1 VAQGEDLTMKS
12 LSMKWIVSW
21 IAVAIVMGPGS
32 GFAGTKAQADP
43 NAAHQASGPGFLVSG
58 GAVEFSPTVS
68 FTHQNFKREGYGNVD
83 HFTQLDVKPTVG
95 FCVSD
100 HYEVMAGFLARHTSV
115 NGSDDTALGAT
126 AGLTYNFSRHGS
138 VIPFVGL
145 GFGAL
150 FYDGFTMDNTA
161 VLAPM
166 LNGGVRVPVG
176 GMAAVNMSVGYQHE
190 SNADG
195 EFNASAN
202 RIVGSVGVSLFPWR
216 TR

>member
-1 VAQGEDLTMKS
+1 MKTLAFHIAMVAALLAPAVSMAGTTPVTAETTRAHRASSYDTAQG
-12 LSMKWIVSW
+12 
-21 IAVAIVMGPGS
+21 
-32 GFAGTKAQADP
+32 
-43 NAAHQASGPGFLVSG
+43 ASLVSA
-58 GAVEFSPTVS
+58 GAVEFSPTVT

-95 FCVSD
+95 FCLSD
-100 HYEVMAGFLARHTSV
+100 HYEVNAGFLARHTST

-138 VIPFVGL
+138 VIPFASL

-166 LNGGVRVPVG
+166 LSGGVRVPVG
-176 GMAAVNMSVGYQHE
+176 AMASVNMSVGYQHE

-202 RIVGSVGVSLFPWR
+202 RILASVGVSLFPWR
-216 TR
+216 TK

>member
-1 VAQGEDLTMKS
+1 MTSRLHFGTL
-12 LSMKWIVSW
+12 
-21 IAVAIVMGPGS
+21 AVAALLVLAPAAALAGAQPQNGNNHQTATIVQMTAGS
-32 GFAGTKAQADP
+32 
-43 NAAHQASGPGFLVSG
+43 
-58 GAVEFSPTVS
+58 VEFTPSVS

-115 NGSDDTALGAT
+115 NGDDDTALGAT
-126 AGLTYNFSRHGS
+126 AGLTYNFSRHGA

-150 FYDGFTMDNTA
+150 FHDGFTMDNTA

-166 LNGGVRVPVG
+166 LSGGVRVPVG

-202 RIVGSVGVSLFPWR
+202 RIVASVGVSLFPWR

>member
-1 VAQGEDLTMKS
+1 MKA
-12 LSMKWIVSW
+12 LSMIVAS
-21 IAVAIVMGPGS
+21 IVAVVLIVPGS
-32 GFAGTKAQADP
+32 GLAGTKAQTDED
-43 NAAHQASGPGFLVSG
+43 NVHHSSGPGYLVSA
-58 GAVEFSPTVS
+58 GAVEFSPTVT

-115 NGSDDTALGAT
+115 NGDDDTALGAT

-166 LNGGVRVPVG
+166 LSGGVRVPVG

-202 RIVGSVGVSLFPWR
+202 RIVASVGVSLFPWR

>member
-1 VAQGEDLTMKS
+1 MKA
-12 LSMKWIVSW
+12 LSMIVAS
-21 IAVAIVMGPGS
+21 IVAVVLIVPGS
-32 GFAGTKAQADP
+32 ALAGTKTQADVD
-43 NAAHQASGPGFLVSG
+43 NVHHSSGPGYLVSA
-58 GAVEFSPTVS
+58 GAVEFSPTVT

-115 NGSDDTALGAT
+115 NGDDDTALGAT

-166 LNGGVRVPVG
+166 INGGVRVPVG
-176 GMAAVNMSVGYQHE
+176 GMAAVNMSLGYQHE

-202 RIVGSVGVSLFPWR
+202 RIVASVGVSLFPWR

>member
-1 VAQGEDLTMKS
+1 MKT
-12 LSMKWIVSW
+12 LLMIVSG
-21 IAVAIVMGPGS
+21 IVAVVLIVPGS
-32 GFAGTKAQADP
+32 ALAGTKAQSDAD
-43 NAAHQASGPGFLVSG
+43 NVRHSSDVASLVSD
-58 GAVEFSPTVS
+58 GAVEFSPTVT

-83 HFTQLDVKPTVG
+83 HFTQLDVKPTIG

-100 HYEVMAGFLARHTSV
+100 HYEVTGGLLARHTSV
-115 NGSDDTALGAT
+115 NGDDDTALGAT
-126 AGLTYNFSRHGS
+126 AGVIYNFSRHGS
-138 VIPFVGL
+138 VIPFAGL

-166 LNGGVRVPVG
+166 LTGGVRVPVG

-202 RIVGSVGVSLFPWR
+202 RIVASVGVSLFPWR
-216 TR
+216 TN

>member
-1 VAQGEDLTMKS
+1 MKA
-12 LSMKWIVSW
+12 LSMIVAS
-21 IAVAIVMGPGS
+21 IVAVVLIVPGS
-32 GFAGTKAQADP
+32 ALAGTKTQADVD
-43 NAAHQASGPGFLVSG
+43 NVHHSSGPGYLVSA
-58 GAVEFSPTVS
+58 GAVEFSPTVT

-115 NGSDDTALGAT
+115 NGDDDTALGAT

-166 LNGGVRVPVG
+166 LTGGVRVPVG

-202 RIVGSVGVSLFPWR
+202 RIVASVGVSLFPWR

>member
-1 VAQGEDLTMKS
+1 MKT
-12 LSMKWIVSW
+12 LSWIVAW
-21 IAVAIVMGPGS
+21 IVAVVLIVPGS
-32 GFAGTKAQADP
+32 ALAGKAQSDAD
-43 NAAHQASGPGFLVSG
+43 NAHHSSAPAVLVSS

-83 HFTQLDVKPTVG
+83 HFTQLDVRPTVG

-100 HYEVMAGFLARHTSV
+100 HYEVMAGILARHTSV
-115 NGSDDTALGAT
+115 NGDDDTALGAT

-138 VIPFVGL
+138 VIPFAGL

-166 LNGGVRVPVG
+166 LSGGVRVPVG
-176 GMAAVNMSVGYQHE
+176 GMAAVNMSIGYQHE

-202 RIVGSVGVSLFPWR
+202 RIVGSVGVSLFPWH
-216 TR
+216 TN

>member
-1 VAQGEDLTMKS
+1 MKT
-12 LSMKWIVSW
+12 LARH
-21 IAVAIVMGPGS
+21 IAAMVCAAATLAPAASI
-32 GFAGTKAQADP
+32 AGTTPTTPDVR
-43 NAAHQASGPGFLVSG
+43 AHRAISGTDLGRSLVSA
-58 GAVEFSPTVS
+58 GAVEFSPSVT

-95 FCVSD
+95 FCLSD
-100 HYEVMAGFLARHTSV
+100 HYEVNAGFLARHTST
-115 NGSDDTALGAT
+115 NGTDDTALGAT

-138 VIPFVGL
+138 VIPFASL

-150 FYDGFTMDNTA
+150 FYDGFTMSNTA

-166 LNGGVRVPVG
+166 LSGGVRVPVG
-176 GMAAVNMSVGYQHE
+176 AMASVNMSMGYQHE

-202 RIVGSVGVSLFPWR
+202 RILASVGVSLFPWR
-216 TR
+216 TK

>member
-1 VAQGEDLTMKS
+1 MKT
-12 LSMKWIVSW
+12 LLVIVSW
-21 IAVAIVMGPGS
+21 IVAVVLIVPGS
-32 GFAGTKAQADP
+32 AFAGKAQPDAD
-43 NAAHQASGPGFLVSG
+43 NVHHSSGVASLVSD
-58 GAVEFSPTVS
+58 GAVEFSPTVA

-83 HFTQLDVKPTVG
+83 HFTQLDVKPTIG

-100 HYEVMAGFLARHTSV
+100 HYEVTGGLLARHTSV
-115 NGSDDTALGAT
+115 NGQDDTALGAT
-126 AGLTYNFSRHGS
+126 AGLIYNFSRHGS
-138 VIPFVGL
+138 VIPFAGL

-166 LNGGVRVPVG
+166 LTGGVRVPVG
-176 GMAAVNMSVGYQHE
+176 GMAAVNMSIGYQHE

-216 TR
+216 TN

>member
-1 VAQGEDLTMKS
+1 MKTLLVILWVVAVVL
-12 LSMKWIVSW
+12 IV
-21 IAVAIVMGPGS
+21 PGS
-32 GFAGTKAQADP
+32 ALAGTNAQSDAD
-43 NAAHQASGPGFLVSG
+43 NAHHSSGVASLVSD
-58 GAVEFSPTVS
+58 GAVEFSPTVT

-83 HFTQLDVKPTVG
+83 HFTQLDVKPTIG

-100 HYEVMAGFLARHTSV
+100 HYEVTGGLLARHTSV
-115 NGSDDTALGAT
+115 NGDDDTALGAT
-126 AGLTYNFSRHGS
+126 AGVIYNFSRHGS
-138 VIPFVGL
+138 VIPFAGL

-161 VLAPM
+161 VLAPT
-166 LNGGVRVPVG
+166 LTGGVRVPVG
-176 GMAAVNMSVGYQHE
+176 GMAAVNMSLGYQHE

-216 TR
+216 TN

>member
-1 VAQGEDLTMKS
+1 MKA
-12 LSMKWIVSW
+12 LSMIVAS
-21 IAVAIVMGPGS
+21 IVAVVLIVPGS
-32 GFAGTKAQADP
+32 TLAGTKAQADVD
-43 NAAHQASGPGFLVSG
+43 NVNHSSGPGYLVSA
-58 GAVEFSPTVS
+58 GAVEFSPTVT

-115 NGSDDTALGAT
+115 NGDDDTALGAT

-166 LNGGVRVPVG
+166 LTGGVRVPVG

-202 RIVGSVGVSLFPWR
+202 RIVASVGVSLFPWR

>member
-1 VAQGEDLTMKS
+1 MKT
-12 LSMKWIVSW
+12 LSMIVAWIV
-21 IAVAIVMGPGS
+21 AVVLIVPGS
-32 GFAGTKAQADP
+32 ALAGKAQPDAD
-43 NAAHQASGPGFLVSG
+43 NAHHSSGPGFLVSA
-58 GAVEFSPTVS
+58 GAVELSPTVS

-83 HFTQLDVKPTVG
+83 HFTQLDVRPTVG

-100 HYEVMAGFLARHTSV
+100 HYEVMAGILARHTSV
-115 NGSDDTALGAT
+115 NGDDDTALGAT

-138 VIPFVGL
+138 VIPFAGL

-166 LNGGVRVPVG
+166 LSGGVRVPVG
-176 GMAAVNMSVGYQHE
+176 GMAAVNMSIGYQHE

-216 TR
+216 TN

>member
-1 VAQGEDLTMKS
+1 MKA
-12 LSMKWIVSW
+12 LSMIVAWIV
-21 IAVAIVMGPGS
+21 AVVLIVPGS
-32 GFAGTKAQADP
+32 ALAGTKAQADVD
-43 NAAHQASGPGFLVSG
+43 NAHHSSGPGFLVSS
-58 GAVEFSPTVS
+58 GAVEFSPTVT

-115 NGSDDTALGAT
+115 NGDDDTALGAT

-166 LNGGVRVPVG
+166 LTGGVRVPVG

-202 RIVGSVGVSLFPWR
+202 RIVASVGVSLFPWR

>member
-1 VAQGEDLTMKS
+1 MKACS
-12 LSMKWIVSW
+12 VISWIV
-21 IAVAIVMGPGS
+21 AVVLIVPGS
-32 GFAGTKAQADP
+32 ALAGTKAQSDAD
-43 NAAHQASGPGFLVSG
+43 NAHPSSGPAVLVSE

-83 HFTQLDVKPTVG
+83 HFTQLDVRPTVG

-100 HYEVMAGFLARHTSV
+100 HYEVMAGLLARHTSV
-115 NGSDDTALGAT
+115 NGDDDTALGAT

-166 LNGGVRVPVG
+166 LSGGVRVPVG
-176 GMAAVNMSVGYQHE
+176 GMAAVNMSLGYQHE

-216 TR
+216 TN

>member
-1 VAQGEDLTMKS
+1 MKA
-12 LSMKWIVSW
+12 LSMIVAWIV
-21 IAVAIVMGPGS
+21 AVVLIVPGS
-32 GFAGTKAQADP
+32 ALAGTKAQADVD
-43 NAAHQASGPGFLVSG
+43 NTHHSSGPGFLVSA

-83 HFTQLDVKPTVG
+83 HFTQLDVRPTVG

-166 LNGGVRVPVG
+166 LSGGVRVPVG

-216 TR
+216 TH

>member
-1 VAQGEDLTMKS
+1 MKS
-12 LSMKWIVSW
+12 LSMRSLVLG
-21 IAVAIVMGPGS
+21 VALALVLFHAPAPV
-32 GFAGTKAQADP
+32 FAGTKADEVTPDAS
-43 NAAHQASGPGFLVSG
+43 HHASGPALLVSG
-58 GAVEFSPTVS
+58 GAVEFSPTVT

-95 FCVSD
+95 FCLSD
-100 HYEVMAGFLARHTSV
+100 HYEVSGGFLARHTSV

-138 VIPFVGL
+138 VIPFASL

-166 LNGGVRVPVG
+166 LSGGVRVPVG

-202 RIVGSVGVSLFPWR
+202 RILASVGVSLFPWR

>member
-1 VAQGEDLTMKS
+1 MKS
-12 LSMKWIVSW
+12 MTWIYWIVAVVL
-21 IAVAIVMGPGS
+21 IAPGS
-32 GFAGTKAQADP
+32 ALAGAKAQADGD
-43 NAAHQASGPGFLVSG
+43 AEHHSGGPGYLVSS

-83 HFTQLDVKPTVG
+83 HFTQLDVRPTVG
-95 FCVSD
+95 FCVSN
-100 HYEVMAGFLARHTSV
+100 HYEVMAGVLARHTST
-115 NGSDDTALGAT
+115 NGDDNTALGAT

-166 LNGGVRVPVG
+166 LSGGVRVPVG
-176 GMAAVNMSVGYQHE
+176 GMAAVNMSLGYQHE

-216 TR
+216 TN

>member
-1 VAQGEDLTMKS
+1 MKS
-12 LSMKWIVSW
+12 LSKISLISW
-21 IAVAIVMGPGS
+21 IAVGIMIVPGS
-32 GFAGTKAQADP
+32 ALAGTKAAQDGTDTA
-43 NAAHQASGPGFLVSG
+43 NHASRSASLVSE
-58 GAVEFSPTVS
+58 GAVEFSPTVT

-100 HYEVMAGFLARHTSV
+100 HYEVTAGLLARHTSV

-138 VIPFVGL
+138 VIPFASL

-161 VLAPM
+161 VLAPTIA
-166 LNGGVRVPVG
+166 GGVRVPVG

-202 RIVGSVGVSLFPWR
+202 RILASVGVSLFPWR

>member
-1 VAQGEDLTMKS
+1 MKS
-12 LSMKWIVSW
+12 LSMRSLVFVLAFG
-21 IAVAIVMGPGS
+21 IASVPTLASASAKAAPGDAPSNGHASAPGLLVA
-32 GFAGTKAQADP
+32 A
-43 NAAHQASGPGFLVSG
+43 
-58 GAVEFSPTVS
+58 GAVEFSPTVT

-83 HFTQLDVKPTVG
+83 HFTQLDVRPTVG
-95 FCVSD
+95 FCLND
-100 HYEVMAGFLARHTSV
+100 HYEVTGGLLARHTSV

-138 VIPFVGL
+138 VIPFASL

-161 VLAPM
+161 VLAPTIA
-166 LNGGVRVPVG
+166 GGVRVPVG

-202 RIVGSVGVSLFPWR
+202 RILASVGVSLFPWH

>member
-1 VAQGEDLTMKS
+1 MRLLVPVVAL
-12 LSMKWIVSW
+12 
-21 IAVAIVMGPGS
+21 AMGLLPAPAS
-32 GFAGTKAQADP
+32 VFAGTKADDVP
-43 NAAHQASGPGFLVSG
+43 SDASHHAVGTVPLVSG
-58 GAVEFSPTVS
+58 GAVEFSPTVT

-95 FCVSD
+95 FCLSD
-100 HYEVMAGFLARHTSV
+100 HYEVTAGFLARHTSV

-138 VIPFVGL
+138 VIPFASL

-161 VLAPM
+161 VLAPTIA
-166 LNGGVRVPVG
+166 GGVRVPVG

-202 RIVGSVGVSLFPWR
+202 RILASVGVSLFPWR